1 MTIPRKKVLWLIK
14 GLGRGGAERLIE
26 TSIPYFNRVVF
37 DYEVAYFL
45 PKKNDIVPALER
57 VKIPVFCVNY
67 KSPFDIPGLY
77 RLLRLVRER
86 RPDILHLHLPYTG
99 VIGRVVGRLAG
110 VKNIVYTEHN
120 VMEAYNPVTRF
131 FNLMTYPLN
140 RTTIAVSEGVRR
152 SIMKRWIS
160 RRTNLVTIRNGV
172 DLDNSITGKP
182 PEKTKSS
189 LGIPSFHQVVGNVAH
204 IRPEKGHKYL
214 LYAAKRV
221 IEQRPEVTFV
231 IVGREKMVDE
241 IGRLKKLSSELGID
255 KNVIFTGFREDIFD
269 LMRTFDIFVL
279 SSLFEGLPIALLEA
293 MSLGKPVVTTSVGG
307 IPEVIIDGVNGFLVP
322 AKDPELL
329 AQKII
334 QLLKDDNL
342 RASFSQNAIRT
353 IREHFNLQEM
363 VRKVEE
369 IYSGILAAN
378 STSSW
383 SKKGRRNSRL

>member
-1 MTIPRKKVLWLIK
+1 MTIPLKKVLWLIK

-26 TSIPYFNRVVF
+26 ASIPYFNRAVY
-37 DYEVAYFL
+37 DYEVAYCL
-45 PKKNDIVPALER
+45 PNKKDIVPALEQA
-57 VKIPVFCVNY
+57 KIPVFCVNY

-77 RLLRLVRER
+77 RLLHLIRER

-110 VKNIVYTEHN
+110 VKNIIYTEHN
-120 VMEAYNPVTRF
+120 VMEAYHPVTRF
-131 FNLMTYPLN
+131 FNLITYPLN
-140 RTTIAVSEGVRR
+140 RFTIAVSEEVQR

-172 DLDNSITGKP
+172 DLDNNIAGET

-189 LGIPSFHQVVGNVAH
+189 LGIPPFHQVIGNVAH
-204 IRPEKGHKYL
+204 IRPEKGQKDL

-221 IEQRPEVTFV
+221 IEQRPKVTFV
-231 IVGREKMVDE
+231 IVGREKMVGE
-241 IGRLKKLSSELGID
+241 IDRLKKVAAELGIEE
-255 KNVIFTGFREDIFD
+255 NVIFTGYREDVFD

-307 IPEVIIDGVNGFLVP
+307 IPEVIIDNVNGFLVP
-322 AKDPELL
+322 SKDPELL

-334 QLLKDDNL
+334 QLLKEDNL
-342 RASFSQNAIRT
+342 RASFAQNAIHT
-353 IREHFNLQEM
+353 IQEHFSLQEM
-363 VRKVEE
+363 VKKVEE
-369 IYSGILAAN
+369 IYSGILV
-378 STSSW
+378 
-383 SKKGRRNSRL
+383 SR